1 MNKLKSLILGA
12 IAVAII
18 GSMPAYAADVGVSVS
33 VGQPGF
39 YGRID
44 IGDYPRPTLIYPEPI
59 VIQRPVGVVYEPLYL
74 HVPPGQAKKWGHYC
88 GNYNAC
94 GRPVY
99 FVQDRWYNDVYVPH
113 YHEHHAEGYGRGDDD
128 DHDHGRGHGN
138 RHEDH
143 GKGH

>member
-39 YGRID
+39 YCRID
-44 IGDYPRPTLIYPEPI
+44 IGDYPRPALIYPEPI

-74 HVPPGQAKKWGHYC
+74 HVPPGQAKKWDRYC

-128 DHDHGRGHGN
+128 DHGRGHGN

-143 GKGH
+143 GKRH